1 MCSWY
6 CKKLNVKVFNLILR
20 TNETR
25 QRKWLETYK
34 CKCRLNASVCYNKQR
49 WNDDKCRCDCKEL
62 IDKGVCN
69 EESIW
74 NSKNCQWQCNKSCDV
89 REYLDYKNWKCG
101 KNLVENRS
109 AEENTE
115 NIDEVKIA
123 DQNECVC
130 SYIICLV
137 LTVIALTIRIGTGA
151 YFVYSC
157 WYLKKDVVCDKFG
170 TLLKQQFNELINGK
184 RQTNRDQKPDLSFLQ
199 RHN

>member
-6 CKKLNVKVFNLILR
+6 CKKLNVKVFNLISR

-25 QRKWLETYK
+25 QTKWLETYK

-89 REYLDYKNWKCG
+89 REYLDYKNWKCR
-101 KNLVENRS
+101 KNLVESRS
-109 AEENTE
+109 AEEYTE

-137 LTVIALTIRIGTGA
+137 LTVIALTIRIWNWCL
-151 YFVYSC
+151 FCLFLLV
-157 WYLKKDVVCDKFG
+157 LKKRRC
-170 TLLKQQFNELINGK
+170 LW
-184 RQTNRDQKPDLSFLQ
+184 
-199 RHN
+199 